1 MEEKNV
7 AKEILKN
14 VGGAKNVSHLEHC
27 STRLRFTLVDDS
39 KVDEEAIKKIPGV
52 LGVTQT
58 AQTQVII
65 GGAVVEVYREVE
77 KLLSGVQADKDNGP
91 KKKQKWQAVVL
102 DFVISIFQPLIPAI
116 AGGGF

>member
-39 KVDEEAIKKIPGV
+39 KVDEEAIKKF
-52 LGVTQT
+52 
-58 AQTQVII
+58 QV
-65 GGAVVEVYREVE
+65 
-77 KLLSGVQADKDNGP
+77 S
-91 KKKQKWQAVVL
+91 
-102 DFVISIFQPLIPAI
+102 
-116 AGGGF
+116 